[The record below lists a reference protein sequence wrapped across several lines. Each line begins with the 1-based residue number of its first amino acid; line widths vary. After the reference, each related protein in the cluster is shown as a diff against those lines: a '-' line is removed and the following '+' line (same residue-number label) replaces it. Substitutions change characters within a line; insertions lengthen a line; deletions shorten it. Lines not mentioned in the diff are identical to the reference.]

1 MLLGAA
7 VVGACAGEGSSAT
20 PFVVAVDTAKS
31 PHAVEVRGLA
41 RSTVRRLERLAPND
55 TNWPAFVAV
64 YVERPASDSAGP
76 GRVSRAPPVI
86 GRYVA
91 SGDRVRFEPRFPF
104 AEGVAYRVEVDTVAL
119 ASGTGNRRAPA
130 GGGPMGI
137 VRMRFELPAIVRTRT
152 TRVVAVHPS
161 SSRLPSNLLRWY
173 VETSAPMEPGSALE
187 HVHLM
192 DESGREVPNAFLA
205 LDQELWD
212 PDRRRLTLLFDPGR
226 VKRGVRT
233 NLESG
238 APLIAGHRYRLAIDD
253 EWVDGSGARLASG
266 FELAFDAVEADRRSP
281 DPAAWRLT
289 IPGSGTRAPLVVAF
303 GEPLDHALAARLLEV
318 VGQNGSL
325 VPGSADLAASDS
337 GWVFTPERPWVA
349 GAYSLRAGGA
359 LEDVAGNNL
368 VRVFDVDRRLDSA
381 GVDRDVAGAVR
392 SVPFRVN

>member
-1 MLLGAA
+1 
-7 VVGACAGEGSSAT
+7 
-20 PFVVAVDTAKS
+20 VDTAKS

-55 TNWPAFVAV
+55 SSWPAYVAV
-64 YVERPASDSAGP
+64 YVERPSSDSAAAG
-76 GRVSRAPPVI
+76 GVSRTPPVI

-119 ASGTGNRRAPA
+119 TRGRAAAADSSTAAPL
-130 GGGPMGI
+130 
-137 VRMRFELPAIVRTRT
+137 VQRFELPAVARART
-152 TRVVAVHPS
+152 TRVTAVHPS

-173 VETSAPMEPGSALE
+173 VETSAPIEPGSALE

-233 NLESG
+233 NVESG

-253 EWVDGSGARLASG
+253 EWVDGSGAPLASG
-266 FELAFDAVEADRRSP
+266 FELAFEAVEADRRSP
-281 DPAAWRLT
+281 DPATWRLT
-289 IPGSGTRAPLVVAF
+289 IPGSKTRAPLVVAF
-303 GEPLDHALAARLLEV
+303 GEPLDHALAARLLAV
-318 VGQNGSL
+318 VDRNGSM
-325 VPGSADLAASDS
+325 VAGSAELAANDS
-337 GWVFTPERPWVA
+337 SWVFTPERAWAA
-349 GAYSLRAGGA
+349 GEYSLRAGGA